1 MKEKLID
8 YILDEL
14 KLNRWIDQQVK
25 QSDYDKIKGVLIL
38 RDGERLAERYYNGG
52 NASSRYPLEEISYF
66 IVALLVG
73 AAIDRRVLRSVEVS
87 ISDHLPEFRRQ
98 HFTLYHR
105 IKVKHLLTMSS
116 GIEYG
121 DDMTKI
127 ISKDP
132 ICNLSDEAISQIIK
146 LPLAEVPGLHYKY
159 KKVDIIILCC
169 LLENVLGYSLREFC
183 NDVLLAPLNIDASC
197 SKDDQEM
204 LLNVRDIAKLG
215 QLVLQNGMWENRKII
230 NVGFIRD
237 MITPSKPNRDFGY
250 QTRLYPYGYGVCNR
264 NGSQIIV
271 FPQEK
276 LVGVI
281 MAEKSVVPRYYGGI
295 VSGILDFLH

>member
-1 MKEKLID
+1 MID
-8 YILDEL
+8 CILDEF
-14 KLNRWIDQQVK
+14 KLNHWIDQQVK
-25 QSDYDKIKGVLIL
+25 QANYDKIKGVLIL
-38 RDGERLAERYYNGG
+38 KDGEKLAERYYNGSSS
-52 NASSRYPLEEISYF
+52 ASRYPLAEMSYLL
-66 IVALLVG
+66 VALLAG
-73 AAIDRRVLRSVEVS
+73 IAIDKRVLRSVEVS

-132 ICNLSDEAISQIIK
+132 LCNLSEEAISQIIK

-169 LLENVLGYSLREFC
+169 LLENVLGYSLVDFC
-183 NDVLLAPLNIDASC
+183 NDVLFTPLDIMPC
-197 SKDDQEM
+197 HTKDQQEI
-204 LLNVRDIAKLG
+204 LLNVRDIGKLG
-215 QLVLQNGMWENRKII
+215 QLILQKGMWENRKIV
-230 NVGFIRD
+230 NAGYIRD
-237 MITPSKPNRDFGY
+237 MITPSKQNKDFGY
-250 QTRLYPYGYGVCNR
+250 QVRLYPYGYGVSNH
-264 NGSQIIV
+264 NGSQLIV
-271 FPQEK
+271 FPEAN

-281 MAEKSVVPRYYGGI
+281 MAGNSAVPRYYGGI
-295 VSGILDFLH
+295 ISGVLDFIH